1 MKLDDLFASLKL
13 EFAKDQRGLTKPKP
27 RELKRSSVS
36 YDAATGDKI
45 ADLQERA
52 RIATGNRP
60 SASQLFSALI
70 DVALPSKPTKPA
82 TKAKRKAKPS
92 SKDNL
97 AAEIRRHAGS

>member
-36 YDAATGDKI
+36 YDAATGDKMEE
-45 ADLQERA
+45 LQQRA
-52 RIATGNRP
+52 RLATGNRP

-70 DVALPSKPTKPA
+70 DVALPSKPAKPA
-82 TKAKRKAKPS
+82 KPTTKAKRKAK
-92 SKDNL
+92 DD
-97 AAEIRRHAGS
+97 AAEIRRLAGTK